1 MNESRLLTQ
10 SERERFVR
18 WLRDEAHSSKI
29 LADQAGKLPGME
41 ALAKRLRAEAMAAE
55 VVASKLES
63 TSEEVIG

>member
-29 LADQAGKLPGME
+29 LADQASKLPGME
-41 ALAKRLRAEAMAAE
+41 AVIRRLGVEAMAAE
-55 VVASKLES
+55 IVASKLES